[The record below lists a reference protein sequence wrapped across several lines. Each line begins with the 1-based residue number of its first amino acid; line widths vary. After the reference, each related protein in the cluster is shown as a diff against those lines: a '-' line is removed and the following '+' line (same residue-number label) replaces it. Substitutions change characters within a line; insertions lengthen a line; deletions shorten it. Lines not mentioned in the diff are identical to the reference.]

1 MVNLLPIKKEFS
13 VVSLALTKSSLLW
26 GLQLLVA
33 TLYGNSEKIEL
44 ARQGDIDAQLSV
56 GFSLSVASPNKRQDA
71 LYWMKKAGNQGNIT
85 ACQYLGNV
93 YKNGI
98 GTSINLTKAEEW
110 YIKAIAYGGD
120 QILLNLGRV
129 YEQDGKI
136 LLALAAYKLSSD
148 RGPDKASTESFERL
162 KRMIPQVVAQNIPDT
177 MNELKKRILRIPTFE
192 YNHPKKSVSKSSTV
206 TLQDGST
213 FRGKMR
219 NHIPHGYG
227 HWTNSNGTSY
237 IGNFKYGL
245 EDGMGTSFSSNGL
258 VTFKGMWKQG
268 KPVK

>member
-13 VVSLALTKSSLLW
+13 VVFLALTKSSILW
-26 GLQLLVA
+26 GWQLFVA

-56 GFSLSVASPNKRQDA
+56 GFSLSVVSPNKRQDA

-98 GTSINLTKAEEW
+98 GTSINLTKAEKW

-162 KRMIPQVVAQNIPDT
+162 KKMIPQVVAQNIPDT
-177 MNELKKRILRIPTFE
+177 LNELKKRI
-192 YNHPKKSVSKSSTV
+192 
-206 TLQDGST
+206 
-213 FRGKMR
+213 
-219 NHIPHGYG
+219 
-227 HWTNSNGTSY
+227 
-237 IGNFKYGL
+237 
-245 EDGMGTSFSSNGL
+245 
-258 VTFKGMWKQG
+258 
-268 KPVK
+268 